1 MATDLCLDE
10 LSLDQLNNMTLA
22 QLNDLPLECSAEG
35 PEHGEFDFY
44 SGDALGMGFG
54 SN

>member
-10 LSLDQLNNMTLA
+10 LTLKQLHKLTLA
-22 QLNDLPLECSAEG
+22 QLNGLLLECHDEG

-44 SGDALGMGFG
+44 SGDALGMGQG
-54 SN
+54 TN